1 VSRVPAVAGW
11 FVAVVALLKLRRRL
25 ELVADAEHELRGPA
39 TALGLTCERMRRDS
53 AARSY
58 AQPLDAQLSRLRK
71 ALEDLAAARHG
82 RRAAERRRPQELD
95 PLVSGTAAGRRL
107 DWRAG
112 PVRVVADRGR
122 LAQALGNLLANAAEH
137 GAGPV
142 QVRGRRVPGA
152 VRVEVRNRLPESR
165 SPGEGVRGGPDGS
178 TPGLSRGRGLRIAR
192 RAAESAGGRLE
203 IGSDGDQVVAA
214 LELPVEEPRAD
225 AA

>member
-1 VSRVPAVAGW
+1 VSRALAAAGW
-11 FVAVVALLKLRRRL
+11 SVGVAALLKLRRRL

-53 AARSY
+53 AAHSY
-58 AQPLDAQLSRLRK
+58 AEPLDAQLSRLRK
-71 ALEDLAAARHG
+71 ALEDLAAARDG
-82 RRAAERRRPQELD
+82 RRAGERRGPHELD
-95 PLVSGTAAGRRL
+95 SLVSGAAAGWQL

-112 PVRVVADRGR
+112 SVRVVADRGR

-165 SPGEGVRGGPDGS
+165 PGAHGGG
-178 TPGLSRGRGLRIAR
+178 GRGLRIAR

-203 IGSDGDQVVAA
+203 LGSEGDQIVAA